1 MVFRIRG
8 TARRTIAVLSVTASA
23 ALVGSVGAQA
33 AALAATPVTTIGGSA
48 TAQVYAWGAATMP
61 DGSVLIGDYWNL
73 RIVHYNASGTP
84 ATPFVFA
91 GKAGFGAGTNQAPFG
106 LCVDNSTGPG
116 RGDVFMTEGSLYN
129 VNEYGPTGTFITSWG
144 NNKAVHLVNFDYPS
158 QCAVNPVN
166 EKLYISNQWG
176 KSMVILD
183 PRNPST
189 AAQFI
194 SPPAPNQFI
203 QPRSLAFDSAGN
215 VWIADQ
221 GHHRID
227 IYPNGLTGTKPIK
240 TILPPGGVSTT
251 FDMRGLAID
260 TTNNVAFVSN
270 GQGCLVQEFNAN
282 PSSPSFGAFITNFNG
297 VGSTGSDCGTGPGQ
311 FEDGARDIAVDGNH
325 DVWVSDLGDFRAQ
338 VFTESGT
345 LLKEVPTPAGPPPTG
360 GFNGPRGDAFDAAG
374 DLFVSDTYNERME
387 KFTLVGGVYKFSL
400 AWGMRGEAPNT
411 FNYPRL
417 MCYDPVNGDIIVANT
432 DSNEVVAWSTAGHE
446 VWAGTGLA
454 DPYGVACGA
463 NGDVYAAN
471 SNGQNVVVFSSSGA
485 KIATI
490 GSKLGF
496 LRGIWVDSDGSIWT
510 DVAATGAV
518 YHFSAAGVQLSKFTV
533 SATGGAFGI
542 AGDAGYL
549 YIALSSSNT
558 VAQYTRS
565 GALVSTFGGAGSTLG
580 KLRTPQGLAFGP
592 GGKLYVVEQNNDRL
606 SEWTVP

>member
-1 MVFRIRG
+1 VRLQTRG
-8 TARRTIAVLSVTASA
+8 IACRGGAAVSLAASLALLSAT
-23 ALVGSVGAQA
+23 GGQA
-33 AALAATPVTTIGGSA
+33 AALAATPVTTIGGTA

-61 DGSVLIGDYWNL
+61 DGSILIGDYWNL
-73 RIVHYNASGTP
+73 RIVHYNANGTP

-91 GKAGFGAGTNQAPFG
+91 GKAGFGVGTNQAPFG

-129 VNEYGPTGTFITSWG
+129 VNEYSPTGTFITSWG
-144 NNKAVHLVNFDYPS
+144 SNQAVHLVNFDYPS

-176 KSMVILD
+176 QNMVILD
-183 PRNPST
+183 PRNPT
-189 AAQFI
+189 TPAQFI
-194 SPPAPNQFI
+194 SPAAPNTFI

-227 IYPNGLTGTKPIK
+227 IYPNGLTGSKPTK
-240 TILPPGGVSTT
+240 TIQPPGGVSST

-297 VGSTGSDCGTGPGQ
+297 VGANGSDCGTGPGQ

-345 LLKEVPTPAGPPPTG
+345 LVRDVPTPPGPPPTG

-374 DLFVSDTYNERME
+374 DLFVTDTYNERME

-400 AWGMRGEAPNT
+400 AWGMRGETPNT

-417 MCYDPVNGDIIVANT
+417 MCFDPVNGDIIVANT
-432 DSNEVVAWSTAGHE
+432 DSNEIVAWSTSGHE

-454 DPYGVACGA
+454 DPYGVACGS
-463 NGDVYAAN
+463 NGTIYAAN
-471 SNGQNVVVFSSSGA
+471 SNGQDVVAFNSSGV
-485 KIATI
+485 KTATI
-490 GSKLGF
+490 GSSLGF
-496 LRGIWVDSDGSIWT
+496 TRGIWVDTDGSIWV
-510 DVAATGAV
+510 DVDATGNV
-518 YHFSAAGVQLSKFTV
+518 FHFSAAGVQLGKFNV
-533 SATGGAFGI
+533 GAADGAFGI
-542 AGDAGYL
+542 AGDAGFL
-549 YIALSSSNT
+549 YVALSSTNT
-558 VAQYTRS
+558 VGQYTRS
-565 GALVSTFGGAGSTLG
+565 GTLVSTFGGAGTTLG

-592 GGKLYVVEQNNDRL
+592 GGKLYVVEQNNDRV